1 MKTLNFSVEID
12 APKEIVWDVLWNDET
27 YPKWTAV
34 FSEGSKATSDWK
46 EGSTILFTDESGGG
60 MYSRIK
66 TKVPNQQ
73 MTFEHL
79 GVLKDGVEVPM
90 DDETK
95 SWSGSI
101 EEFLLNESNGVTH
114 LKVSVDVTEDFWDY
128 FQKTF
133 PKALEK
139 VKELSEQ
146 L

>member
-1 MKTLNFSVEID
+1 MKTLNFSVEIN
-12 APKEIVWDVLWNDET
+12 APKEIVWDILWNDAT

-79 GVLKDGVEVPM
+79 GVLKDGVEVPI

-101 EEFLLNESNGVTH
+101 EEFLLIESNGVTH
-114 LKVSVDVTEDFWDY
+114 LKASVDVTGDFLDY

-146 L
+146 F